1 MERQARSAELH
12 IKDVDGATLR
22 MLLQFCY
29 GGLGQL
35 PRSHAGV
42 LAVFRAAD
50 KYDIPDLVAECV
62 HALEAI
68 TGCNDVAPLLQARRR
83 CSLSTRPC
91 RGPGGEALHRLRAKP
106 SA

>member
-1 MERQARSAELH
+1 MRQARSAEVH
-12 IKDVDGATLR
+12 VKDVDGATLR
-22 MLLQFCY
+22 MLLQYCY
-29 GGLGQL
+29 GGLAQL
-35 PRSHAGV
+35 PRTHAGV

-83 CSLSTRPC
+83 CLSFY
-91 RGPGGEALHRLRAKP
+91 
-106 SA
+106 